1 MGNELEVWTPV
12 IPVAAVVLLVV
23 ILVIVSLYDRY
34 RQRAIVAEKALNL
47 LPKCPVCGGQMERA
61 EILSSNM
68 LFFVKAKN
76 KRHVV
81 GAVRCSQCGNVAL
94 FS

>member
-12 IPVAAVVLLVV
+12 ILVAAVVLLVV
-23 ILVIVSLYDRY
+23 ILGSVNLYDRY
-34 RQRAIVAEKALNL
+34 RQRALVAEKALNSM
-47 LPKCPVCGGQMERA
+47 PKCPVCGGQMERA

-68 LFFVKAKN
+68 LFFVKTKN

>member
-1 MGNELEVWTPV
+1 MGNELEELTPV
-12 IPVAAVVLLVV
+12 ILGAAVVLLVV
-23 ILVIVSLYDRY
+23 ILGVVNLYDRY
-34 RQRAIVAEKALNL
+34 RQRAKVAEKALNL
-47 LPKCPVCGGQMERA
+47 LPKCPICGGQMEQA

-68 LFFVKAKN
+68 LFFVKTKN